1 MKQLMTRHFSKWAK
15 KQSISIGELSKAL
28 DEIKIGQFEA
38 DLGGHILK
46 KRIRFQGKGKSKSGR
61 TIICYRKDDR
71 AVFIHGFAK
80 NEKSN
85 LSPKELKAF
94 RELSKII
101 LELSI
106 EQLNI
111 AVKNGDFVEVPA

>member
-1 MKQLMTRHFSKWAK
+1 MADTNRL
-15 KQSISIGELSKAL
+15 SIFFFTAV
-28 DEIKIGQFEA
+28 EA

-71 AVFIHGFAK
+71 AIFIHGFAK

-94 RELSKII
+94 RELSKIF

-106 EQLNI
+106 KQLNI
-111 AVKNGDFVEVPA
+111 AVKNGDFVEVVT

>member
-15 KQSISIGELSKAL
+15 KQRIRIGELSKAL
-28 DEIKIGQFEA
+28 DEIKNGQFEA
-38 DLGGHILK
+38 NLGGHILK

-61 TIICYRKDDR
+61 TIICFRKDDR
-71 AVFIHGFAK
+71 AIFNHGFAK

-94 RELSKII
+94 RELSKIF

-111 AVKNGDFVEVPA
+111 AVKNGDFVEVVT

>member
-15 KQSISIGELSKAL
+15 KQDISIRELSKAL
-28 DEIKIGQFEA
+28 DEIKNGQFEA

-61 TIICYRKDDR
+61 TIICYRKDDK
-71 AVFIHGFAK
+71 AIFIHGFAK

-94 RELSKII
+94 KELSKI
-101 LELSI
+101 LLGLSI
-106 EQLNI
+106 EQINI
-111 AVKNGDFVEVPA
+111 AVKNGDFIEVVI